1 MQPQTKNFTLYR
13 GDTHLFKV
21 RLTAESTPLDLS
33 QTHFQMDIVAGDGSV
48 VRPEI
53 KVADNLVV
61 LLFPAALTR
70 SLTWLRASYD
80 LRAVCGNVVKTYL
93 QGEIQVKP
101 SVTNVVVDLSDD
113 EPVAETVNVD
123 VSGQAIIVLP
133 SAGSTTDS
141 AVIDGLLAKI
151 QQLEV
156 AVKEADESSEIAA
169 LSEQLAVAQAAIK
182 SAGSLEGRLKLLE
195 SSSAN
200 ISEQAVELAKQ
211 KAELD
216 KALNKLVESDAT
228 VSALKSQLEILRIQ
242 FDSAKGSDEIEALHL
257 KISKVMADLEV
268 AKQSAAAAEESE
280 ELAALQKK
288 IEDLQALSA
297 TQNSITSE
305 IAELRRLLG
314 LRKCE
319 KIHLTQDLWSDGGYT
334 WLEAKFKNTYN
345 DPKVYLALEHKT
357 MVVLFLNHNFGVK
370 TGRSVRIRTNY
381 DKPKIDVDYSV
392 FLYVEEWSDSIS

>member
-1 MQPQTKNFTLYR
+1 MTEAQKLQDNLGATKTVKLKYP
-13 GDTHLFKV
+13 V
-21 RLTAESTPLDLS
+21 RLATGETLTDPNNPLPTPAIISGKQNPLLSLLPESVQAQASEVIKAVETGVKIYRAAESG
-33 QTHFQMDIVAGDGSV
+33 I
-48 VRPEI
+48 
-53 KVADNLVV
+53 
-61 LLFPAALTR
+61 
-70 SLTWLRASYD
+70 
-80 LRAVCGNVVKTYL
+80 
-93 QGEIQVKP
+93 
-101 SVTNVVVDLSDD
+101 D
-113 EPVAETVNVD
+113 EPAAETVNVD

-319 KIHLTQDLWSDGGYT
+319 KIHLTQDLWADGGYT

-357 MVVLFLNHNFGVK
+357 MVVLFLNHNFGAK

-392 FLYVEEWSDSIS
+392 FLYVEEWSDSTS

>member
-1 MQPQTKNFTLYR
+1 MTEAQKLQDNLGATKTVKLKYP
-13 GDTHLFKV
+13 V
-21 RLTAESTPLDLS
+21 RLATGETLTDPNNPLPTPAIISGKQNPLLSLLPESVQAQASEVIKAVETGVKIYRAAESG
-33 QTHFQMDIVAGDGSV
+33 I
-48 VRPEI
+48 
-53 KVADNLVV
+53 
-61 LLFPAALTR
+61 
-70 SLTWLRASYD
+70 
-80 LRAVCGNVVKTYL
+80 
-93 QGEIQVKP
+93 
-101 SVTNVVVDLSDD
+101 D
-113 EPVAETVNVD
+113 EPAAETVNVD

-288 IEDLQALSA
+288 IEDLQTLSE
-297 TQNSITSE
+297 TQSSITAE

-319 KIHLTQDLWSDGGYT
+319 KIHLTQDLWADGGYT

-357 MVVLFLNHNFGVK
+357 MVVLFLNHNFGAK
-370 TGRSVRIRTNY
+370 TDRSVRIRTNY

-392 FLYVEEWSDSIS
+392 FLYVEEWSDSTS